1 MSSDP
6 TRPLPPPE
14 WNPDA
19 PTQQYPGGGQRPQQ
33 PRPPGQ
39 PRPTFTPND
48 QHQPQQPYQPPQ
60 QPYQPPQQPYQ
71 QQQYGSPQQQYQ
83 PPQYDQQYQDDQQY
97 MGAPPDRAGRPRRRR
112 RRWPIVTG
120 VIVILLLLLAVAAD
134 RFACYEAENQMA
146 NQIQQSGL
154 PVKPHVSIEG
164 FPFLTQLA
172 AKDFNDVVISASNVT
187 EDGLTIAS
195 INATLHGM
203 HLIDGYSGARI
214 DTLDGSALITFKALA
229 NAGSFPSG
237 VTLGPGAN
245 PSQIKATLSVPV
257 LGSVSATVQVTK
269 TSANK
274 FTVKVVD
281 AGGIESSPIG
291 NLANYTYTVPQL
303 PAGMNIQGVTVT
315 QQGVLITITGK
326 NTTLTQS

>member
-6 TRPLPPPE
+6 TRPQPPPE

-19 PTQQYPGGGQRPQQ
+19 PTQQYPAGK
-33 PRPPGQ
+33 

-48 QHQPQQPYQPPQ
+48 QYQPPPEQ
-60 QPYQPPQQPYQ
+60 RPEQRYDPPTQ
-71 QQQYGSPQQQYQ
+71 
-83 PPQYDQQYQDDQQY
+83 QYDQQQYDQQQY
-97 MGAPPDRAGRPRRRR
+97 DQQQYVGTPPGRASRQRRKR

-120 VIVILLLLLAVAAD
+120 IFVIVLLLLAVAAD
-134 RFACYEAENQMA
+134 RFACYEAENTMA
-146 NQIQQSGL
+146 DKIQQNGL

-187 EDGLTIAS
+187 EGSLTIAS

-214 DTLDGSALITFKALA
+214 DTLNGTALITFGALA
-229 NAGSFPSG
+229 TAGDIPSDIK
-237 VTLGPGAN
+237 LGPGADSN
-245 PSQIKATLSVPV
+245 EIKASVDVPL
-257 LGSVSATVQVTK
+257 LGNQSVTAQVTK
-269 TSANK
+269 TSASQ
-274 FTVKVVD
+274 FDVAVVNAD
-281 AGGIESSPIG
+281 GIESSILG
-291 NLANYTYTVPQL
+291 NLANFKVNVPQL
-303 PAGMNIQGVTVT
+303 PAGMNIRSVAVT
-315 QQGVLITITGK
+315 QQGVLITITGQ